1 MEQQRLLKE
10 PALPKA
16 SATKPSSTV
25 SQQQSPPATTT
36 RPSAAAS
43 SAASSHSRSQ
53 RKPVTTSAS
62 ASTSS
67 QSRHSLTPASTA
79 PLSPF
84 ASPIPTS
91 LPTITIHEYCL
102 YQLNNLFNDF
112 NEQEF
117 AAILERSPYSA
128 FTPGE
133 HSLLAACRT
142 YSQLHPDKFQPYAK
156 RFGGGAAPY
165 HPFCE

>member
-16 SATKPSSTV
+16 SAAKPSSTV
-25 SQQQSPPATTT
+25 SQQSTPQATTS
-36 RPSAAAS
+36 RSSAAAS
-43 SAASSHSRSQ
+43 SAASSHARSQ
-53 RKPVTTSAS
+53 RRTVTASTS
-62 ASTSS
+62 ASTSPP
-67 QSRHSLTPASTA
+67 SRHSSTVTSTTT
-79 PLSPF
+79 LSPF

-91 LPTITIHEYCL
+91 LPTITIQEYCL
-102 YQLNNLFNDF
+102 YQLNNLFSDF
-112 NEQEF
+112 NEEEF
-117 AAILERSPYSA
+117 ATILEHSPYSA